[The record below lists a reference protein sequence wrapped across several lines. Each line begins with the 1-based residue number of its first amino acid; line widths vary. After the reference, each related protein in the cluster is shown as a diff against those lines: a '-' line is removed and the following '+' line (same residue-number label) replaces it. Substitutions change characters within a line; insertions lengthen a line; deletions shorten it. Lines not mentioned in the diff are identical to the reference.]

1 MPHAAGNTRRQEIQR
16 LFYGALELPA
26 ERTGFLEQR
35 CGHDLEMLRELQS
48 LLAASDQTLGFA
60 RHAVVEVARQQNE
73 QPGLTGMQ
81 IGPYRLLQCIGEG
94 GMGKVYL
101 ATRADELY
109 RQEVAIKLMNPAA
122 GQANAMLLRFNAEH
136 QILANL
142 NHPNIARLLDGGIT
156 ADGLPY
162 LVMEYVP
169 GIPIDTQSCSRRM
182 AQRTGQSPRS

>member
-1 MPHAAGNTRRQEIQR
+1 MPHAAGNTRWQEIQR
-16 LFYGALELPA
+16 LFYGALELPEG
-26 ERTGFLEQR
+26 ERTG
-35 CGHDLEMLRELQS
+35 
-48 LLAASDQTLGFA
+48 
-60 RHAVVEVARQQNE
+60 NE

-94 GMGKVYL
+94 GMGKVCL

-109 RQEVAIKLMNPAA
+109 RQEVAIKLMNPTA
-122 GQANAMLLRFNAEH
+122 GQANAMLLRFNAER